1 MAKSKTPEQFRQPLE
16 QIEANHRL
24 LQDRIEWPQPSSGN
38 EDDDSLFD
46 SQRDYLDQIARYKAH
61 QGKSITERRP
71 RCVQER
77 LNARARRLRAAAKVV
92 RP

>member
-1 MAKSKTPEQFRQPLE
+1 M
-16 QIEANHRL
+16 N
-24 LQDRIEWPQPSSGN
+24 
-38 EDDDSLFD
+38 DDSLFD